1 MKLLKKLTLN
11 GKRRKDSY
19 VYLARQDLIDTLR
32 EQQGMTFKFKRMG
45 DKFIHTL
52 NEGRLSKRLGLDSEK
67 DVVGKSL
74 EDFLPAQYAKNKLE
88 YYERAWSGENVT
100 YEGELNGVSYL
111 ASLRPVIRNGQVVEV
126 IGSCVDITCRK
137 AMEEALKKS
146 EEQYRLIAD
155 HMTDII
161 GLLDIEGNIEYISP
175 SVEKITGL
183 SESVFYGTNILELTH
198 PDEIQHVQ
206 DKFQVM
212 VEQKQPVQIM
222 SRLMSS
228 EGYVRSFEIKAIP
241 IIEHDQ
247 VSHILVVARDI
258 SEKLITEE
266 LLRNSEKLSV
276 IGQLAAGIAHEI
288 RNPLT
293 SLRGFIQLLKNQSTE
308 NQVYYDVMLSEL
320 DRINYIASE
329 LLVLSKPQITS
340 YRKNELV
347 SMLKSVITI
356 IETQAIMNNV
366 QIFTDFQFDIMYI
379 NCEDN
384 QLKQVFMN
392 ILKNGIEAMPDGGEF
407 VILASKID
415 SEHIILRFMDK
426 GFGICKEVLPKL
438 GEPFYTTKENGTGL
452 GLMVSKKIITEHKG
466 SLLVTS
472 EEGKGTTVEIIL
484 PIT

>member
-1 MKLLKKLTLN
+1 MKLLKRLTLHD
-11 GKRRKDSY
+11 KRKRSSY
-19 VYLARQDLIDTLR
+19 VYFDRQELIDTLR
-32 EQQGMTFKFKRMG
+32 EQQGMTFKFKLIG
-45 DKFIHTL
+45 DKFIHTM
-52 NEGRLSKRLGLDSEK
+52 NEGRLCKQLGIDPAK

-74 EDFLPAQYAKNKLE
+74 VDFLPPQSAKNKLE
-88 YYERAWSGENVT
+88 YYERAWSGEHVT
-100 YEGELNGVSYL
+100 YEGHLNGISYL

-126 IGSCVDITCRK
+126 IGSCVDITRRK
-137 AMEEALKKS
+137 SMEEALKKS

-161 GLLDIEGNIEYISP
+161 GLLDIQGNIQYISP

-183 SESVFYGTNILELTH
+183 PESFFNGKNILELTH
-198 PDEIQHVQ
+198 PEETHSVC
-206 DKFQVM
+206 DKFQLM
-212 VEQKQPVQIM
+212 MGQKQPVQMIC
-222 SRLMSS
+222 RLMAS
-228 EGYVRSFEIKAIP
+228 EGYVRSYEIKAIP
-241 IIEHDQ
+241 IIENDQ
-247 VSHILVVARDI
+247 VARILAVARDI
-258 SEKLITEE
+258 SEKLMTEE

-293 SLRGFIQLLKNQSTE
+293 SLRGFLQLLKNQSIE
-308 NQVYYDVMLSEL
+308 NQAYYDVMLSEL

-329 LLVLSKPQITS
+329 LLVLSKPQMTS
-340 YRKNELV
+340 FRKNELI
-347 SMLKSVITI
+347 SMLKSVLTI

-407 VILASKID
+407 VIHASKID
-415 SEHIILRFMDK
+415 TEHILLRFIDK
-426 GFGICKEVLPKL
+426 GCGIRKEILPKL

-452 GLMVSKKIITEHKG
+452 GLMVSKKIIIEHNG
-466 SLLVTS
+466 SLFVTS